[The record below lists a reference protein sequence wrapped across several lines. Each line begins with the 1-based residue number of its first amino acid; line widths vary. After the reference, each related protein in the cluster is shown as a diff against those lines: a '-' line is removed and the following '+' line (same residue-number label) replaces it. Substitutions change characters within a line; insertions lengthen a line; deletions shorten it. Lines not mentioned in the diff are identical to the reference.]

1 MPYAISDI
9 GGIAAAFNTVT
20 SKQIDRELQQLDR
33 GLFLDPEMEL
43 HDPRGRYLYWTV
55 KHHIG
60 SAVPPVCVLEW
71 RDGNGPWDLSMGIVE
86 AVKRKEGGLERA
98 VQKALE
104 HNKKM
109 QEKTTEKVG
118 SEAYEIALDAKK
130 AVGKSGAVLHRGQ
143 GLRQAR
149 SRARE
154 RGKKV

>member
-1 MPYAISDI
+1 MPYAIADI

-60 SAVPPVCVLEW
+60 SNIPPFCVLEW
-71 RDGNGPWDLSMGIVE
+71 RDGNGPWDLSMAIVE
-86 AVKRKEGGLERA
+86 AVKRKEGGLDRA
-98 VQKALE
+98 VQQALE
-104 HNKKM
+104 HNRKM
-109 QEKTTEKVG
+109 KEKTVEKVG
-118 SEAYEIALDAKK
+118 NEAYEIAMDANK
-130 AVGKSGAVLHRGQ
+130 AAGKTGAVLHRGQ
-143 GLRQAR
+143 GLKMARDRQ
-149 SRARE
+149 RE